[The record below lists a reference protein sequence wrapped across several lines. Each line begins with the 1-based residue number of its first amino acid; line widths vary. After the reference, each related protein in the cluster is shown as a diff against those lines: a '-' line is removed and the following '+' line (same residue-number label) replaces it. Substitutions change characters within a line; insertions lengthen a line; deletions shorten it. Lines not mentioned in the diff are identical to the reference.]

1 MLKKLATSER
11 EVSVQE
17 KGKSYFFCV
26 PAQAYF
32 NVLSKTCYNTQVYPR
47 AGPFLAASNGRHS
60 VE

>member
-47 AGPFLAASNGRHS
+47 AGPFLAASNG
-60 VE
+60 